1 MIVYVC
7 KDCGYPLYKF
17 EKVGQD
23 YYGVRTPSEI
33 NSIYSGRCPA
43 CGHLLGSV
51 SVDDIKITW
60 RRTRK

>member
-23 YYGVRTPSEI
+23 FYGVRTPSEI
-33 NSIYSGRCPA
+33 NSIYGGRCPQ
-43 CGHLLGSV
+43 CGHPLGSV
-51 SVDDIKITW
+51 SLDDIKITL
-60 RRTRK
+60 RRRGK

>member
-33 NSIYSGRCPA
+33 KSIYGKCPK
-43 CGHLLGSV
+43 CGHPLGLPSLN
-51 SVDDIKITW
+51 DIKITW
-60 RRTRK
+60 RRRK